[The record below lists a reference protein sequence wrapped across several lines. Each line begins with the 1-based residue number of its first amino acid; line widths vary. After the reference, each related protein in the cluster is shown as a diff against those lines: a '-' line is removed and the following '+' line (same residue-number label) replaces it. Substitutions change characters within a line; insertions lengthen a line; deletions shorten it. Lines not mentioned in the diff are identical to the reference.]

1 MTKILLFTFA
11 LQPLLSCVII
21 LIMSLNSYKITESLS
36 YLSLICA
43 MTHYLILGLSEVFNK
58 SK

>member
-1 MTKILLFTFA
+1 MAKILLFIFA

-21 LIMSLNSYKITESLS
+21 LIVSLNSCKITESLS

-43 MTHYLILGLSEVFNK
+43 MTHYLILGLDEVFNK
-58 SK
+58 TK